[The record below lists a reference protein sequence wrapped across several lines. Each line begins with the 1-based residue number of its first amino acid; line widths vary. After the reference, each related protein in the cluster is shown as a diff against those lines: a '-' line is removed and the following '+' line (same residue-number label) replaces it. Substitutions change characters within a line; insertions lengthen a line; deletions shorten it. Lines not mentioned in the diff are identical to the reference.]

1 MSSGQYISG
10 NMSQVYHNEHGEFIT
25 ILDTVRVRKQE
36 IMAYRLAGPIT
47 SEDKDCPII
56 GLYSVNFMISSGW
69 NASEPCSKEECEAEL
84 KRIDAIYAKDYGK
97 RGLEAVNES

>member
-1 MSSGQYISG
+1 MSQHISG

-25 ILDTVRVRKQE
+25 LLGTVRVRKQE

-47 SEDKDCPII
+47 SDEKDHPMI

-69 NASEPCSKEECEAEL
+69 NATEPCSKEECEAEL
-84 KRIDAIYAKDYGK
+84 KRIDALYAKDYGQ
-97 RGLEAVNES
+97 RGLEVVSES